1 MHTFGILDTGAPK
14 TFRYI
19 HAAIKK
25 GAVPRSR
32 IGLLLCDNP
41 KTPVLDAAAELGV
54 PHAYLPGKKESRD
67 RWARDAFLKAGVE
80 TILLIG
86 YLPKVGA
93 PLLEAFPERIF
104 NIHGGPLP
112 RFGGKGMMNELTQ
125 QAVLDAG

>member
-67 RWARDAFLKAGVE
+67 RWARDAFLKAGVDDF
-80 TILLIG
+80 T
-86 YLPKVGA
+86 YRLPAQGWRPAARGLSGA
-93 PLLEAFPERIF
+93 DF
-104 NIHGGPLP
+104 
-112 RFGGKGMMNELTQ
+112 
-125 QAVLDAG
+125 